1 MEKVKK
7 VTLRLHWWL
16 PGLVRFRLDPGQ
28 EVELFFLDL
37 ARSKRF
43 KGGVSGSSVWVRTPN
58 FKSEEKLLSWVK
70 NNLPKRKLEK
80 LLTASQGKPFK
91 IEKVLL

>member
-7 VTLRLHWWL
+7 VNLKLHWWL

-37 ARSKRF
+37 ARSRKI
-43 KGGVSGSSVWVRTPN
+43 KAGVSDSSVWIRTPN
-58 FKSEEKLLSWVK
+58 FKSEQKLVSWVK

-80 LLTASQGKPFK
+80 LLTASQGRPFR
-91 IEKVLL
+91 IEKILI